1 MVVLSWT
8 DLRHRRL
15 PNALIGLVISLY
27 LLEAA
32 MQHAPWAD
40 VAKHMLAGVIAFVVA
55 AVMFRTGWMG
65 GGDVKLA
72 GAVFLWAGPTASW
85 TVFCIVSFA
94 GLILALVMLVL
105 PRVTSIAHRSK
116 CGGLQ
121 AFELARGVPY
131 GVALCC
137 GGVWAVIAPVAH
149 LFLLS

>member
-15 PNALIGLVISLY
+15 PNALVGLVVGLY
-27 LLEAA
+27 FVGAA
-32 MQHAPWAD
+32 VQHVLWAD
-40 VAKHMLAGVIAFVVA
+40 VAKHMLVGVVAFVAA
-55 AVMFRTGWMG
+55 AVMLRAGWMG

-72 GAVFLWAGPTASW
+72 GAVFLWAGPAASW
-85 TVFCIVSFA
+85 SVFCIVSCA
-94 GLILALVMLVL
+94 GLILALVMLAL
-105 PRVTSIAHRSK
+105 PWVTNIARRSK

-137 GGVWAVIAPVAH
+137 GGIWAVIAPVAH
-149 LFLLS
+149 LFYF